1 MALGFLSDAWDF
13 VQDTTTALFD
23 FATSPIRAAGDLLF
37 PDPPDISI
45 PQPDPVPT
53 PGISGVQRRR
63 DLLRRQAGRQGRRSL
78 ILTERRNTGNTG
90 MRPRGGTALGSGG

>member
-1 MALGFLSDAWDF
+1 MAIGFLSDAWDF

-23 FATSPIRAAGDLLF
+23 FATTPIRAAGDLLF
-37 PDPPDISI
+37 PDAPTI

-78 ILTERRNTGNTG
+78 ILTERRNAGNTG
-90 MRPRGGTALGSGG
+90 MRPRGGTTIGSGG

>member
-37 PDPPDISI
+37 PDVNVPAPPT
-45 PQPDPVPT
+45 PDRVPT
-53 PGISGVQRRR
+53 PGISGVQQRR

-78 ILTERRNTGNTG
+78 ILTDRRNAGNTG